1 FPYMF
6 GFHFYIVFPG
16 LCLGNGKYALRM
28 GHYADA
34 ERQTDF
40 SRRASDRLLP
50 QSYHWKK
57 RTPRIG
63 YLPDTKLITIIK
75 TRNPLMNTT
84 NDQIYIAIDLHSNHS
99 VIGHMNQAGQ
109 YIEQRQVQTKIGRAS
124 CRERG

>member
-1 FPYMF
+1 IRSAY
-6 GFHFYIVFPG
+6 GS
-16 LCLGNGKYALRM
+16 LCGRG
-28 GHYADA
+28 
-34 ERQTDF
+34 
-40 SRRASDRLLP
+40 ASDRLHT